1 MSGQRAKPKYKRV
14 HLPTKELFV
23 TKLPSRSTRDHGPP
37 MAGFPAEMNEGKVQL
52 QNEITN
58 V

>member
-37 MAGFPAEMNEGKVQL
+37 MAGFPAENEGKIQL